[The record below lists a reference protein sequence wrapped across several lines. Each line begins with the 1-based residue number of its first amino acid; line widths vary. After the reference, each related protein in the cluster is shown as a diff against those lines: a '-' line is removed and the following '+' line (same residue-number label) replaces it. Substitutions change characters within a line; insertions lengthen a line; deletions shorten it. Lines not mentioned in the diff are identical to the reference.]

1 MDSRLEE
8 LNNNHKSAQDEVERT
23 RQRMIANTV
32 PIPASLS
39 PNGPQAAGD
48 GVQKENPDAVAPE
61 AIPFDAQDLEAI
73 DRELEAALSAHRQV
87 GQLSAREAGP
97 LGGTNYL
104 FGKVMRRSLAWY
116 TTPLHLF
123 EGATIRALRRIATAL
138 QAHETG
144 LATLTTVVR
153 QLQDQNAAMA
163 EEIRKA
169 HSKISEVSSK
179 LVRRRQPPPGM
190 LKENEKIIE
199 YWDNAALTDPMRETV
214 SQSSNES
221 DDEYQQNWKKIGEY
235 VASKIMS
242 HSSTNPVALEI
253 GPGLGR
259 ITVPMS
265 RYCKSILALDISPEM
280 ADRAK
285 ETMADVNNFDVQV
298 ITDEDLSFLPSEHFD
313 LAYSISCFQHAE
325 KKTFYRYLEG
335 MRRAL
340 KPGGV
345 LFFGVLNLCSDAG
358 WGHFAAILRN
368 DYPEFFHTPDE
379 IACYLQHAGYS
390 SHKLV
395 EEGETLWAV
404 ATR

>member
-1 MDSRLEE
+1 
-8 LNNNHKSAQDEVERT
+8 
-23 RQRMIANTV
+23 
-32 PIPASLS
+32 
-39 PNGPQAAGD
+39 
-48 GVQKENPDAVAPE
+48 
-61 AIPFDAQDLEAI
+61 
-73 DRELEAALSAHRQV
+73 V

-97 LGGTNYL
+97 IGGTNYF
-104 FGKVMRRSLAWY
+104 FGKIMRRSLAWY

-123 EGATIRALRRIATAL
+123 EGAAIRALRRIATAL
-138 QAHETG
+138 QAHENG

-153 QLQDQNAAMA
+153 QLQDRNAAMA
-163 EEIRKA
+163 GEIREA
-169 HSKISEVSSK
+169 HSRTSEISSK
-179 LVRRRQPPPGM
+179 LERRRQAPAGM

-199 YWDNAALTDPMRETV
+199 YWDNAALTDPIGETV
-214 SQSSNES
+214 SRNSNES
-221 DDEYQQNWKKIGEY
+221 DEEYQQNWKKVGEY

-242 HSSTNPVALEI
+242 HSSANPVALEI
-253 GPGLGR
+253 GPGMGR

-280 ADRAK
+280 AARAK
-285 ETMADVNNFDVQV
+285 EVMADLNNFEVQV
-298 ITDEDLSFLPSEHFD
+298 ITDEDLSFLPSNHFD

-358 WGHFAAILRN
+358 WEHFAAILRN

-379 IACYLQHAGYS
+379 ISCYLQHAGYG
-390 SHKLV
+390 SHKLLR
-395 EEGETLWAV
+395 EGETLWAV

>member
-1 MDSRLEE
+1 
-8 LNNNHKSAQDEVERT
+8 
-23 RQRMIANTV
+23 MIANTV
-32 PIPASLS
+32 PNATALDVNGS
-39 PNGPQAAGD
+39 PPSGTGT
-48 GVQKENPDAVAPE
+48 ENETPDAVAPE
-61 AIPFDAQDLEAI
+61 AISFDPQDLGAI
-73 DRELEAALSAHRQV
+73 ERELDAALSAHQQLD
-87 GQLSAREAGP
+87 QLSGP
-97 LGGTNYL
+97 GTGSHGGNDD
-104 FGKVMRRSLAWY
+104 FVENVMRRSLAWY

-123 EGATIRALRRIATAL
+123 EGTTIQALRRIATAL
-138 QAHETG
+138 QAHENG
-144 LATLTTVVR
+144 LAALTEVAR
-153 QLQDQNAAMA
+153 QLQDRNASVA
-163 EEIRKA
+163 EEIREV
-169 HSKISEVSSK
+169 HSRLEQ
-179 LVRRRQPPPGM
+179 RRQPPPGM

-214 SQSSNES
+214 SQNSDES
-221 DDEYQQNWKKIGEY
+221 DEEYQRNWKKIGEY
-235 VASKIMS
+235 VASEIMS
-242 HSSTNPVALEI
+242 HSAANPVALEI

-280 ADRAK
+280 ARRAR
-285 ETMADVNNFDVQV
+285 ETMADLNNFDIQV
-298 ITDEDLSFLPSEHFD
+298 ITDEDLGFLPSEHFD

-345 LFFGVLNLCSDAG
+345 LFFGVLNLCSDLG
-358 WGHFAAILRN
+358 WGHFSAILRN